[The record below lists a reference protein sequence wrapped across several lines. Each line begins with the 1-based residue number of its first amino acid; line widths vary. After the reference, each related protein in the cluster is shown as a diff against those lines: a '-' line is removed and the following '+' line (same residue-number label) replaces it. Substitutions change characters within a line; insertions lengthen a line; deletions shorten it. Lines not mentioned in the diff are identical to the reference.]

1 MMLGEHDGNP
11 GQMEKIGM
19 SAEIVE
25 DRARIEQVLDLM
37 ASLGI
42 VKVVYE
48 LNGSGDSGE
57 ADLGE
62 IEYAPGRD
70 QVKLE
75 DVPVGLGASG
85 NPETLASYL
94 MEYAAEYPDGDWVNN
109 EGGQGQVVFLP
120 MEAEGER
127 IVEDMEYNDG
137 YDDDYDDDDPDEY
150 ESDENDDGSDVDE
163 DAEIRLEGEEA

>member
-1 MMLGEHDGNP
+1 
-11 GQMEKIGM
+11 M
-19 SAEIVE
+19 SEEIVE
-25 DRARIEQVLDLM
+25 PRERIEQVLDLM

-42 VKVVYE
+42 VKVVCE

-62 IEYAPGRD
+62 IEYAPGREE
-70 QVKLE
+70 VRLE
-75 DVPVGLGASG
+75 DIPAGLHGSG
-85 NPETLASYL
+85 KPETLASYL
-94 MEYAAEYPDGDWVNN
+94 MDYAAELPEGDWVNN

-120 MEAEGER
+120 MEPEGER

-150 ESDENDDGSDVDE
+150 ESRENDDGSEVDE
-163 DAEIRLEGEEA
+163 DAEIRMSGEGA